1 MAHIFKPGDRA
12 YWVKHRQWVTLKE
25 FTHRDYPL
33 KTEEGEGGFTLDGR
47 FICGGDIVL
56 LPINPYDPTDP
67 NNPPE
72 FRYPFFL
79 NGRPVRVGDEL
90 NVIGFIKPHT
100 VIALSIESDKCLC
113 SVTDC
118 SPLELSYKYFSWPLE
133 PVKKKT
139 TYLWAIPVFGIS
151 GSMTVDFKRMTQEEG
166 ERYPGAKIVPD
177 SEKEES

>member
-12 YWVKHRQWVTLKE
+12 YWVEERKWITLQE
-25 FTHRDYPL
+25 NNDATYPI
-33 KTEEGEGGFTLDGR
+33 KCSTGTFTLDGR
-47 FICGGDIVL
+47 YVDKSAIAL
-56 LPINPYDPTDP
+56 LPLNPYDPCDP

-139 TYLWAIPVFGIS
+139 TYLWAIPVAGMPGEI
-151 GSMTVDFKRMTQEEG
+151 TIEFKRMTAQEAEKYWKVPGSEQEE
-166 ERYPGAKIVPD
+166 
-177 SEKEES
+177 S

>member
-1 MAHIFKPGDRA
+1 MTHIFKPGDRA
-12 YWVKHRQWVTLKE
+12 YWLRHARWIYLIRNRNFPESGYSLEDQETHTY
-25 FTHRDYPL
+25 FTS
-33 KTEEGEGGFTLDGR
+33 EGKLAE
-47 FICGGDIVL
+47 CNPPEL
-56 LPINPYDPTDP
+56 LPLNPYDPTDP
-67 NNPPE
+67 LNPPE

-100 VIALSIESDKCLC
+100 VIALSIEGDKCLC

-139 TYLWAIPVFGIS
+139 TYLWAIPVAGMPGEI
-151 GSMTVDFKRMTQEEG
+151 TIEFKRMTAQEAEKYWKVPGSEQEE
-166 ERYPGAKIVPD
+166 
-177 SEKEES
+177 

>member
-1 MAHIFKPGDRA
+1 MTHIFKPGDRA
-12 YWVKHRQWVTLKE
+12 YWFEERKWITLQE
-25 FTHRDYPL
+25 NDDATYPI
-33 KTEEGEGGFTLDGR
+33 KCSTGTFTLDGR
-47 FICGGDIVL
+47 YVDKSAIDL
-56 LPINPYDPTDP
+56 LPLNPYDPCDP

-100 VIALSIESDKCLC
+100 VIALSIEGDKCLC

-139 TYLWAIPVFGIS
+139 TYLWAIPVAGMPGEI
-151 GSMTVDFKRMTQEEG
+151 TIEFKRMTAQEAEKYWKVPGSEQEE
-166 ERYPGAKIVPD
+166 
-177 SEKEES
+177 S

>member
-1 MAHIFKPGDRA
+1 MTHIFKPGDRA
-12 YWVKHRQWVTLKE
+12 YWVEERKWITLQE
-25 FTHRDYPL
+25 NNDETYPI
-33 KTEEGEGGFTLDGR
+33 KCSTGTFTLDGR
-47 FICGGDIVL
+47 YVDKSAIDL
-56 LPINPYDPTDP
+56 LPLNPYDPCDP

-166 ERYPGAKIVPD
+166 ERYWKAKIVPD
-177 SEKEES
+177 SEQEES

>member
-12 YWVKHRQWVTLKE
+12 YWVEERKWITLQE
-25 FTHRDYPL
+25 NNDATYPI
-33 KTEEGEGGFTLDGR
+33 KCSTRTFTLDGR
-47 FICGGDIVL
+47 YVDKSAIDL
-56 LPINPYDPTDP
+56 LPLNPYDPCDP

-166 ERYPGAKIVPD
+166 ERYWKAKIVPD